1 MSAIELG
8 VVTVLPTKEPEGADE
23 LPDLNGR
30 EAGGLQAPESLRAA
44 EEDSAAIETD
54 KLRSVSLNTA
64 LLHDNRIIVDAQ
76 ESAAGPSYKVLRTR
90 LLQLMRSNHWSTL
103 AVTSTAQGEGK
114 TVTAI
119 NLALSF
125 ARDVN
130 TTTVLADFDLRRP
143 SVAKYLGV
151 LPDHNLVD
159 VLNGDVPLEQA
170 LVSPGLARLGLLL
183 NSVPTENSSELL
195 SSPGVANVVRRLKA
209 GPERIVVFDMPP
221 LLAGDD
227 VLAFAPHID
236 ALLVVVA
243 EGVTTRETLL
253 AAKDLVKGFNV
264 IGTVLNRSSEG
275 SANHY
280 YAYGYS

>member
-1 MSAIELG
+1 MSAIERG
-8 VVTVLPTKEPEGADE
+8 VVTSLPTKESERGEE
-23 LPDLNGR
+23 LPNLDRSRG
-30 EAGGLQAPESLRAA
+30 
-44 EEDSAAIETD
+44 EEQSAAIEID
-54 KLRSVSLNTA
+54 KLRAVSLNHA
-64 LLHDNRIIVDAQ
+64 LLQDNRIIVDAQ
-76 ESAAGPSYKVLRTR
+76 ESPAGPSYKVLRTR

-130 TTTVLADFDLRRP
+130 TTTVLADFDLRKP
-143 SVAKYLGV
+143 SVAKYLGL
-151 LPDHNLVD
+151 LPDRGLVD
-159 VLNGDVPLEQA
+159 VLNDGVPLEEV
-170 LVSPGLARLGLLL
+170 LVSPGLPRLGLLL
-183 NSVPTENSSELL
+183 NSRPTEGSSELL
-195 SSPGVANVVRRLKA
+195 ASPGVAKVVQRLRA
-209 GPERIVVFDMPP
+209 GPQRIVVFDMPP

-227 VLAFAPHID
+227 VLAFAPHVD

-243 EGVTTRETLL
+243 EGVTTRDTLL
-253 AAKDLVKGFNV
+253 AAKELVKGFNV

>member
-8 VVTVLPTKEPEGADE
+8 VVTPLPTKEPGHAEE
-23 LPDLNGR
+23 LPNLYRR
-30 EAGGLQAPESLRAA
+30 EGDQPP
-44 EEDSAAIETD
+44 DAIETD
-54 KLRSVSLNTA
+54 KLPTVSLNGA
-64 LLHDNRIIVDAQ
+64 LLQENRIILDAQ
-76 ESAAGPSYKVLRTR
+76 ESPAGPSYKVLRTR

-103 AVTSTAQGEGK
+103 AVTSTAPGEGK

-130 TTTVLADFDLRRP
+130 TTTVLADFDLRKP
-143 SVAKYLGV
+143 SVAKYLGI
-151 LPDHNLVD
+151 LPDHGLTD
-159 VLNGDVPLEQA
+159 VLNDTVPLEQA
-170 LVSPGLARLGLLL
+170 MVSPGLPRLGLLL
-183 NSVPTENSSELL
+183 NSAPTEGSSELL
-195 SSPGVANVVRRLKA
+195 ASPGVAKVVRCLRV
-209 GPERIVVFDMPP
+209 GPQRIVVFDMPP

-227 VLAFAPHID
+227 VLAFAPHVD

-243 EGVTTRETLL
+243 EGVTTRETLS
-253 AAKDLVKGFNV
+253 AAKELIKGFNV
-264 IGTVLNRSSEG
+264 VGTVLNRSSEG